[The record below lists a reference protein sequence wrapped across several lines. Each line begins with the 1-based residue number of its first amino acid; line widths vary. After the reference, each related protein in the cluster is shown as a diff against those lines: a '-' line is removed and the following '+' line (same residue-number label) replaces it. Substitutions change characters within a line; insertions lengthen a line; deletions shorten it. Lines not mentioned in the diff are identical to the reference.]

1 MAGLPAALYMG
12 SDSGHGICIPA
23 TVHGTVPCGTPCGAT
38 PPIVPKSIASM
49 NATNIWPPF
58 PQTPLAVMT
67 AVSNVVISGNMPII
81 DQDLLTNHP
90 SACTQLIKFSG
101 CKPIPAAIPC
111 PTAGLVVEDIAG
123 GGAHVRKAIATTKSV
138 FVNGRRLCRVA
149 DPLGPPCLSL
159 IATGSPNVFVGV

>member
-23 TVHGTVPCGTPCGAT
+23 TIHAVVPCGTPCVGA
-38 PPIVPKSIASM
+38 PPKSLLTM
-49 NATNIWPPF
+49 NKSSIWPPF
-58 PQTPLAVMT
+58 PQVPLAVMT
-67 AVSNVVISGNMPII
+67 GVSNVIISGNMPIV

-90 SACTQLIKFSG
+90 ATCTQLIKFTG
-101 CKPIPAAIPC
+101 CEPIPAAIPC
-111 PTAGLVVEDIAG
+111 PTSVLCAEDVAG
-123 GGAHVRKAIATTKSV
+123 GGAHIRKATATTKSV

-149 DPLGPPCLSL
+149 DPLGPPCLSK

>member
-12 SDSGHGICIPA
+12 SCSGHGRCMPSN
-23 TVHGTVPCGTPCGAT
+23 VHAVVPCGTPCLGA
-38 PPIVPKSIASM
+38 PPKSIATM
-49 NATNIWPPF
+49 DATNIWPPF

-67 AVSNVVISGNMPII
+67 GVANVIISGNMPIV

-90 SACTQLIKFSG
+90 PTCTQLIKFSG
-101 CKPIPAAIPC
+101 CDPTPAAIPC
-111 PTAGLVVEDIAG
+111 PTQQLCAEDLAG
-123 GGAHVRKAIATTKSV
+123 GGAHVRKAFATTKSV
-138 FVNGRRLCRVA
+138 FVNGRRLCRVK